1 MTTDSWLV
9 ILSLSSTGSDG
20 KIGACSTDVL
30 KVSRVGT
37 FGDSASVLRG
47 KKLQEKKERELE
59 SSKTSK
65 SRQMLFVLK
74 TTTKDKRQRKEKGK
88 KGESK
93 NITRHVCKMQNH
105 VKKEE

>member
-47 KKLQEKKERELE
+47 KKLQEKVKDIPKLMNGCLELPDE
-59 SSKTSK
+59 KKAQLYDLLQDFLNNNKTK
-65 SRQMLFVLK
+65 
-74 TTTKDKRQRKEKGK
+74 
-88 KGESK
+88 
-93 NITRHVCKMQNH
+93 
-105 VKKEE
+105 